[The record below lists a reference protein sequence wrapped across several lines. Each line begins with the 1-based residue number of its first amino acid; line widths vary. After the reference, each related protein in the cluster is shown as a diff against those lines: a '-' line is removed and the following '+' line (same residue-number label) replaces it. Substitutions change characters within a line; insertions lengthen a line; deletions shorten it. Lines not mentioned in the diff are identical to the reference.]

1 MTTPSDNFMYSL
13 FLRTIRNLKISLR
26 FHLTVAISL
35 IVILSVVLI
44 TYVNF
49 YYYQRYLVQATQDIF
64 SQASRNVINKM
75 QQIFTPARS
84 IIEMLDEGRELTQ
97 PKSLEEVGDY
107 LYAVSTITSRYST
120 QISAV
125 FIGYEDG
132 SFVSIDRTPPV
143 KSEQLADIPKS
154 LHPETFKLI
163 IDRHDPNKQDI
174 RWYYRYQGK
183 WVRGKDRIQPLE
195 KYDPR
200 KRPWY
205 KKAVAQKKFVW
216 TDIYEFALPSNML
229 GITAAKQTPLHKQTG
244 VLGVDIELNDIVDY
258 LKKLQFS
265 ENSYAFMLD
274 AQSQNLISHPE
285 LKRYFELKK
294 PSLDFIHFDNKSDLI
309 LKNKLN
315 AFNTVEHLSNPEE
328 SDRPYLG
335 FKTKLT
341 ESLGLDAVLYLGAP
355 VDDFTQVA
363 RQIVDLNFKLTIVI
377 CILMVMVGFFTSRYI
392 TNPIQRI
399 VKNLEEIRAINFGK
413 IEDVC
418 KIHSPIIEIDNLS
431 AATELM
437 HNSLQ
442 SFQRYVPI
450 ELIRQLV
457 ELNKPL
463 IPGGDRAEIT
473 ILFTDIANFTTIAES
488 SSEDEL
494 VSNLSEYLSQITHI
508 IKKHGGIVDKFIG
521 DAVMAIWGAPVPDP
535 AHTRHACLAIHECS
549 LAIHDLNTRWATEGK
564 PAYYTRFGLHRG
576 VAFVGNLGTEERMNY
591 TALGDVVNIA
601 ARLEALNKT
610 YASQILVSQEVVMA
624 AGNGFEFIKKGEVT
638 VKGKTKEVTV
648 YEMKVMPE
656 QKN

>member
-1 MTTPSDNFMYSL
+1 MTTPVYNFMYSL
-13 FLRTIRNLKISLR
+13 FLRAIRNLKISLR

-35 IVILSVVLI
+35 IVIISVVLI

-84 IIEMLDEGRELTQ
+84 IIEMLDEGGELTQ
-97 PKSLEEVGDY
+97 AKSLEEIGDY

-143 KSEQLADIPKS
+143 KREQLADIPKER
-154 LHPETFKLI
+154 HPETFKLI
-163 IDRHDPNKQDI
+163 IDRQTPNKQDI

-183 WVRGKDRIQPLE
+183 WVRGKDQIQPLE

-205 KKAVAQKKFVW
+205 KKAVTQKKFIW

-229 GITAAKQTPLHKQTG
+229 GITAAKQTPLHKQNG

-294 PSLDFIHFDNKSDLI
+294 PSLDFIHFNNKSDLLLNKQ
-309 LKNKLN
+309 LK
-315 AFNTVEHLSNPEE
+315 AFNTVEHLNNPFEE
-328 SDRPYLG
+328 DRPYLG

-377 CILMVMVGFFTSRYI
+377 CFLMVIVGFFTSRYI

-399 VKNLEEIRAINFGK
+399 VKNLEEIRAINFGQ

-418 KIHSPIIEIDNLS
+418 KINSPIIEIDNLS

-442 SFQRYVPI
+442 SFQRFVPI

-463 IPGGDRAEIT
+463 IPGGDRIEIT

-494 VSNLSEYLSQITHI
+494 VSNLSEYFSQMTQI
-508 IKKHGGIVDKFIG
+508 IKTHGGIVDKFIG
-521 DAVMAIWGAPVPDP
+521 DAVMAIWGAPVADS

-549 LAIHDLNTRWATEGK
+549 QAIHALNMRWATENK

-610 YASQILVSQEVVMA
+610 YGSQILVSQEVVMA
-624 AGNGFEFIKKGEVT
+624 AGAGFEFIKKGEVT

-648 YEMKVMPE
+648 YEMKVS
-656 QKN
+656 